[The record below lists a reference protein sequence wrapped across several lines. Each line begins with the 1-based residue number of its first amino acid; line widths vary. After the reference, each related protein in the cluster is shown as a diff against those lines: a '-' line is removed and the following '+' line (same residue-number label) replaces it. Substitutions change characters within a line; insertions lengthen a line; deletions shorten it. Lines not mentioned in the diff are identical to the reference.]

1 MDIVRHAGAL
11 SVGNVSRPLGIEQ
24 PPSRPSS
31 SGGPASSSFV
41 ALGATDG
48 FSSSRVCIVPV
59 SFFFFFFLFPPFL
72 GSCVQVFARYLP
84 GSQGPVSTGTGL
96 DEVGVPKVT
105 MRLQQLRGPDLD
117 GLDRVMGKGDI
128 DEH

>member
-31 SGGPASSSFV
+31 SGGPASSWFV

-59 SFFFFFFLFPPFL
+59 SFFFSFSFFPLFSAAVFRFLHVICL
-72 GSCVQVFARYLP
+72 GVKARSAQELDSMKLVYL
-84 GSQGPVSTGTGL
+84 
-96 DEVGVPKVT
+96 
-105 MRLQQLRGPDLD
+105 R
-117 GLDRVMGKGDI
+117 
-128 DEH
+128 

>member
-1 MDIVRHAGAL
+1 MQGPCRLGTCL
-11 SVGNVSRPLGIEQ
+11 GPL
-24 PPSRPSS
+24 
-31 SGGPASSSFV
+31 ASSSPHLVRRRLV
-41 ALGATDG
+41 APPLPRSWHSGPRTA
-48 FSSSRVCIVPV
+48 SRVLVFASCL
-59 SFFFFFFLFPPFL
+59 FLFFFFFLFPPFL